1 MRAYDVRDVVLR
13 LFLEQVEER
22 GNAQPEIGVPRVEA
36 VFKSAQPPLH
46 QDLDGLLRNRVG
58 PVDELV
64 GQERSGNGV
73 VVLIPG
79 KKKLLIKKVFEA
91 TLVRQQSGHQNC
103 SCSETLNP
111 DGMDHHVSNSV
122 IMARGPVSCGILL
135 TWGFCPLR
143 AIVLCT

>member
-79 KKKLLIKKVFEA
+79 KKKLLIKKSF
-91 TLVRQQSGHQNC
+91 
-103 SCSETLNP
+103 
-111 DGMDHHVSNSV
+111 
-122 IMARGPVSCGILL
+122 
-135 TWGFCPLR
+135 
-143 AIVLCT
+143 